1 VAGRKIGVHLLPDQS
16 LELVSAR
23 LFLRPLRQDD
33 VDLVLELFTDPEM
46 MEYAGGPMKE
56 EAIRAET
63 AGSVRRG
70 ADGSLGVWCICRA
83 DTEEAIGTIAL
94 LPLPVEAEHTDWE
107 LLRLGEVP
115 EGDIEIGYFLR
126 KSEWGQGYVSEA
138 VKRLL
143 EFAFSVASLEEIVA
157 VIDPR
162 NTASRKVL
170 ARTGFLSE
178 GDRRAYRETC
188 PGFRISKADWLAGGS
203 RSAAKE

>member
-1 VAGRKIGVHLLPDQS
+1 VQILPDQS
-16 LELVSAR
+16 LQLVSAR
-23 LFLRPLRQDD
+23 LFLRPLHETD
-33 VDLVLELFTDPEM
+33 VDLVLELFTDPEI
-46 MEYAGGPMKE
+46 MEYAGGPVKSE
-56 EAIRAET
+56 RIRTEMA
-63 AGSVRRG
+63 ASVRRG
-70 ADGSLGVWCICRA
+70 ADGSIGVWCICRG
-83 DTEEAIGTIAL
+83 DTKEPIGTIAL
-94 LPLPVEAEHTDWE
+94 LPLPVEAEDTEWE
-107 LLRLGEVP
+107 LVRTGEVP

-143 EFAFSVASLEEIVA
+143 EFAFSVASLDEIVA

-170 ARTGFLSE
+170 AHTGFLSE

>member
-1 VAGRKIGVHLLPDQS
+1 MRLLPDQS

-63 AGSVRRG
+63 TGSVRRG
-70 ADGSLGVWCICRA
+70 ADGSLGVWCICR
-83 DTEEAIGTIAL
+83 TGTKEAIGTIAL

-203 RSAAKE
+203 RSAAKD

>member
-1 VAGRKIGVHLLPDQS
+1 MRILQNQN

-23 LFLRPLRQDD
+23 LFLRPLRESD

-46 MEYAGGPMKE
+46 MEYAGGPVKSE
-56 EAIRAET
+56 RIRTEMA
-63 AGSVRRG
+63 ASVQRG
-70 ADGSLGVWCICRA
+70 ADGSIGVWCICKA
-83 DTEEAIGTIAL
+83 QTKEPIGTIAL
-94 LPLPVEAEHTDWE
+94 LPLPVEAKDTEWE
-107 LLRLGEVP
+107 LVCTGEMP

-126 KSEWGQGYVSEA
+126 KDEWGQGYVSEA
-138 VKRLL
+138 VSRVL
-143 EFAFSVASLEEIVA
+143 EFAFSVACLEEIVA

-188 PGFRISKADWLAGGS
+188 PGFRIAKSDWLLD
-203 RSAAKE
+203 RS

>member
-1 VAGRKIGVHLLPDQS
+1 MHLLPDQS

-70 ADGSLGVWCICRA
+70 ADGSPGVWCICRS

>member
-1 VAGRKIGVHLLPDQS
+1 MMLALPGQS
-16 LELVSAR
+16 LILSSPR
-23 LFLRPLRQDD
+23 LHLRPLRESD
-33 VDLVLELFTDPEM
+33 VDLVLELFTDPEV
-46 MEYAGGPMKE
+46 MEYAGGPVKDE
-56 EAIRAET
+56 KIRAEMASYT
-63 AGSVRRG
+63 RRG
-70 ADGSLGVWCICRA
+70 GDGSIGIWSICKG
-83 DTEEAIGTIAL
+83 DTKEAIGSIAL
-94 LPLPVEAEHTDWE
+94 LPLPVEADDTEWE
-107 LLRLGEVP
+107 SLRMGEVP